1 MSEHEQR
8 LFREWKQEIDER
20 LTKIDRVLAI
30 LLERTKPNLDTYS

>member
-1 MSEHEQR
+1 MSDHEQR
-8 LFREWKQEIDER
+8 FFRELKQELDER

>member
-1 MSEHEQR
+1 MNEQDQR
-8 LFREWKQEIDER
+8 YFDTWKQEIEER

>member
-1 MSEHEQR
+1 MSEHDQR
-8 LFREWKQEIDER
+8 FLREWKQEIDER